1 MCQRIVCQGC
11 GKPSFQGCGEHVE
24 EVLGDVPT
32 AQRCACNPGSGT
44 TSRGL
49 FSRQ

>member
-1 MCQRIVCQGC
+1 MCQRIVCQAC

-24 EVLGDVPT
+24 EVLGDVPV
-32 AQRCACNPGSGT
+32 AQRCACASTGG
-44 TSRGL
+44 SRGL